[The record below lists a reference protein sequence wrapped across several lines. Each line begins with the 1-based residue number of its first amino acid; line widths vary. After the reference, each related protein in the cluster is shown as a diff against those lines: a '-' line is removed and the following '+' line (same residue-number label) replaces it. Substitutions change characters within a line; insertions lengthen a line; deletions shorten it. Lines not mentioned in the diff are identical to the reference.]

1 MLLKGHPRGKAPSWK
16 SFSPL
21 FPFQK
26 RVFLAFSPFRLQD
39 FVLLS
44 LPKPII
50 ASSVTLIV
58 KTIRHLTCH
67 FGFKTLT
74 QPKQMLD
81 GKSREC
87 SSCDKKVHV
96 TSVAK
101 ESSADSVHQ
110 WFSPSGH
117 LDRRKGC
124 SLKRSIWQSAVVQ
137 THKSGTLS
145 DFTKLNLTSVSDSYH
160 CLVVQVLLK
169 CSTYNLQ
176 FEVAGILYGVL
187 LDPSLPPWLSSLL
200 KRADWSP
207 RTAASQPGHGS
218 TPRPPDPAG

>member
-1 MLLKGHPRGKAPSWK
+1 M
-16 SFSPL
+16 
-21 FPFQK
+21 
-26 RVFLAFSPFRLQD
+26 
-39 FVLLS
+39 
-44 LPKPII
+44 
-50 ASSVTLIV
+50 
-58 KTIRHLTCH
+58 
-67 FGFKTLT
+67 
-74 QPKQMLD
+74 
-81 GKSREC
+81 
-87 SSCDKKVHV
+87 

-101 ESSADSVHQ
+101 ESCADSVHQ
-110 WFSPSGH
+110 WWFSPSGH

-207 RTAASQPGHGS
+207 QKSRLVSSNSSLATRARLHTATSRPSRLEQTNRLTTNPPTEPTHYSDTAEQWHHDTLFASH
-218 TPRPPDPAG
+218 